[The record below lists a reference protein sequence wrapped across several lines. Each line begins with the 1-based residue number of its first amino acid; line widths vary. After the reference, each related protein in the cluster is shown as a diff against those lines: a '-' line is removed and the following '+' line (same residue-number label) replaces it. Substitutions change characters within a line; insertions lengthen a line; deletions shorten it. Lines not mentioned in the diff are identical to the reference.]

1 VKAKVSFAA
10 AGLATLLL
18 AATAVRPAP
27 LAAQTDLDAF
37 MKVVVA
43 RRDDNWKK
51 LQQYILNEREQIEVR
66 GPGQLPVWGERRDY
80 QWFLRDGFFVRS
92 PLKVNGVSISESERR
107 KYEDQFVKREKARDK
122 RQAEREKARAN
133 ESGAPAAPAAGDA
146 ASAATSVDS
155 LIAQTREPQF
165 VSSAYFL
172 KFKFEEG
179 KYALVGKE
187 TIDGLDLLKV
197 EYYPARLF
205 SDDTDRNKK
214 RAERGETLSKDQ
226 KFDQTLEQAMNKV
239 SLVTLWVE
247 PKAHQIVKY
256 VFNNVN
262 MDFLPGAQFVK
273 LGDLRATM
281 VMSQPFKGMK
291 TATAGSEDVWLPK
304 GIEMYVSMMLAVG
317 TFDMR
322 YAFTY
327 NDYRLAETSSRI
339 K

>member
-1 VKAKVSFAA
+1 ML
-10 AGLATLLL
+10 LATGV
-18 AATAVRPAP
+18 ARPAV
-27 LAAQTDLDAF
+27 LSAQTDLDAL
-37 MKVVVA
+37 MKDVVA

-66 GPGQLPVWGERRDY
+66 GPGQLPVWGERREY

-92 PLKVNGVSISESERR
+92 PLKVNGVSISEDERK
-107 KYEDQFVKREKARDK
+107 KYEDGFVRREKAREK
-122 RQAEREKARAN
+122 RQQAREKAQAADA
-133 ESGAPAAPAAGDA
+133 GAPTPTSAPVP
-146 ASAATSVDS
+146 TNVDS

-165 VSSAYFL
+165 VSTAYFL

-187 TIDGLDLLKV
+187 TIDGRDLLKV

-205 SDDTDRNKK
+205 SDDIDRNKK
-214 RAERGETLSKDQ
+214 RAERGEQLSKDQ
-226 KFDQTLEQAMNKV
+226 KFDQTVEQAMNKV

-262 MDFLPGAQFVK
+262 LDFLPGAAFGR
-273 LGDLRATM
+273 LGDLKATM
-281 VMSQPFKGMK
+281 VMSQPFAGVKS
-291 TATAGSEDVWLPK
+291 ATPGSENVWLPK
-304 GIEMYVSMMLAVG
+304 GIDMYVSAMIAVG
-317 TFDMR
+317 SFDMR
-322 YAFTY
+322 YTITY

>member
-1 VKAKVSFAA
+1 MKTITSLAV
-10 AGLATLLL
+10 AGLATLLM
-18 AATAVRPAP
+18 ATGLFRPAV
-27 LAAQTDLDAF
+27 LSAQTDLDAF

-92 PLKVNGVSISESERR
+92 PLKVNGVTVPESDRR
-107 KYEDQFVKREKARDK
+107 HYEETYVKREKARDK
-122 RQAEREKARAN
+122 RDQERKAAQSAQA
-133 ESGAPAAPAAGDA
+133 GAPPAASMPA
-146 ASAATSVDS
+146 NVDS
-155 LIAQTREPQF
+155 LIAQTREPEF
-165 VSSAYFL
+165 VSTAYFL

-187 TIDGLDLLKV
+187 TIDGRELLKV

-205 SDDTDRNKK
+205 SDDTDRNKR
-214 RAERGETLSKDQ
+214 RAEHGEKLSKDQ
-226 KFDQTLEQAMNKV
+226 QFDQTVEQAMNKV
-239 SLVTLWVE
+239 SMVTLWVE

-262 MDFLPGAQFVK
+262 LDFLPGAAFGR
-273 LGDLRATM
+273 LGDLKATM
-281 VMSQPFKGMK
+281 VMSQPFADSK
-291 TATAGSEDVWLPK
+291 TATPESQSVWLPK
-304 GIEMYVSMMLAVG
+304 SIEMYVSAMIAIGQL
-317 TFDMR
+317 DMR
-322 YAFTY
+322 YSISY

>member
-1 VKAKVSFAA
+1 VKNIRTFAA
-10 AGLATLLL
+10 AALATMLLVAG
-18 AATAVRPAP
+18 AAPT
-27 LAAQTDLDAF
+27 AQTDLDAF
-37 MKVVVA
+37 MKDIVA

-66 GPGQLPVWGERRDY
+66 GPGQLPVWGERREY
-80 QWFLRDGFFVRS
+80 QWFMRDGFFVRS
-92 PLKVNGVSISESERR
+92 PLKVNGVTINDEERR
-107 KYEDQFVKREKARDK
+107 KYEDKFLQRERAREK
-122 RQAEREKARAN
+122 RQQAREKARAG
-133 ESGAPAAPAAGDA
+133 EAGAPPAA
-146 ASAATSVDS
+146 SEMPTNVDS

-165 VSSAYFL
+165 ISSAYFL

-187 TIDGLDLLKV
+187 VIDGRELVKV

-205 SDDTDRNKK
+205 SDDTDRNKR
-214 RAERGETLSKDQ
+214 RAEQGEKLSRDQ
-226 KFDQTLEQAMNKV
+226 QFDQTMEQAMNKV

-247 PKAHQIVKY
+247 PKGKQIVKY

-262 MDFLPGAQFVK
+262 LDFLPGAQFLK
-273 LGDLRATM
+273 LGDLKATM
-281 VMSQPFKGMK
+281 MMSQPFKGVK

-304 GIEMYVSMMLAVG
+304 NIEMYVSMMLAIG
-317 TFDMR
+317 SFDMR
-322 YAFTY
+322 YAITY

>member
-1 VKAKVSFAA
+1 MKHIMSFAA
-10 AGLATLLL
+10 AGLAAVVLVTGVVHP
-18 AATAVRPAP
+18 AA
-27 LAAQTDLDAF
+27 LSAQTDLDTF
-37 MKVVVA
+37 MKDVVA

-92 PLKVNGVSISESERR
+92 PLKVNGVTISEDERR
-107 KYEDQFVKREKARDK
+107 KYEDNFVKREKNRDK
-122 RQAEREKARAN
+122 RLQAREKAQAA
-133 ESGAPAAPAAGDA
+133 EAGTPLPEPATGVP
-146 ASAATSVDS
+146 TNVDS

-165 VSSAYFL
+165 ISSAYFL

-187 TIDGLDLLKV
+187 TIDGRELLKV

-205 SDDTDRNKK
+205 SDDTDRNKR

-226 KFDQTLEQAMNKV
+226 KFDQTMEQAMNKV

-247 PKAHQIVKY
+247 PKAKQIVKY

-262 MDFLPGAQFVK
+262 MDFLPGAQFLK
-273 LGDLRATM
+273 LGDLKATM
-281 VMSQPFKGMK
+281 VMSQPFKGTK
-291 TATAGSEDVWLPK
+291 AATLGSEEVWLPK
-304 GIEMYVSMMLAVG
+304 GIEMYVSMMLAIG
-317 TFDMR
+317 SFDMR
-322 YAFTY
+322 YAITY